1 MTVYVASFDIGKC
14 NFAFCVERFDT
25 DKFKHITSIPKAQ
38 RYTKEHTCTE
48 AFEKLLGRVYTEG
61 EIVLHRNVDIT
72 GGCTSSKSLDDS
84 ILVNMYKVLD
94 SHSEQFV
101 KCSIVIIEQQMSFGS
116 NKINTVALKL
126 AQHCRSYFIFKYQGK
141 KEIIEFPAYH
151 KTQVMGAGKVNG
163 KAMSKPE
170 RKKWSVE
177 KMVDI
182 FLERGDIASID
193 EISNEKKKDDLADVF
208 VQLQAFKFLRY
219 VSKDL

>member
-1 MTVYVASFDIGKC
+1 
-14 NFAFCVERFDT
+14 
-25 DKFKHITSIPKAQ
+25 
-38 RYTKEHTCTE
+38 
-48 AFEKLLGRVYTEG
+48 
-61 EIVLHRNVDIT
+61 
-72 GGCTSSKSLDDS
+72 
-84 ILVNMYKVLD
+84 
-94 SHSEQFV
+94 
-101 KCSIVIIEQQMSFGS
+101 
-116 NKINTVALKL
+116 
-126 AQHCRSYFIFKYQGK
+126 
-141 KEIIEFPAYH
+141 
-151 KTQVMGAGKVNG
+151 MGAGKVNG